1 MYGSTIRLQMA
12 GGKEKYLNM
21 SNALTQIIK
30 EEGVMALY
38 KGSTVCVCM
47 YVCYVCLTFSFAYA
61 KCVSVILY
69 AVCTVYYIHGHIL
82 CMYVCMTICIMYARL
97 IGAVPRMVVIGPLF
111 AITLLSFEAQKS
123 YMIKNGLL

>member
-38 KGSTVCVCM
+38 KGSTVRSSYLLRCM
-47 YVCYVCLTFSFAYA
+47 YVCIFTFAYA
-61 KCVSVILY
+61 KC
-69 AVCTVYYIHGHIL
+69 L
-82 CMYVCMTICIMYARL
+82 CICM
-97 IGAVPRMVVIGPLF
+97 
-111 AITLLSFEAQKS
+111 
-123 YMIKNGLL
+123 